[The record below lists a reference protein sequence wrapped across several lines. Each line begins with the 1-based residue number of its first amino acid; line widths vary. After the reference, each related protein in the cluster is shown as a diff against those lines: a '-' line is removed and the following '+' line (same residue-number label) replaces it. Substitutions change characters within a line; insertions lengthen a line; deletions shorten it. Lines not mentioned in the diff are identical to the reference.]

1 MTKQDF
7 RIKLGSFEGPLDLL
21 ISLIEKRKMHI
32 SDVSLAAITDDYVQF
47 LSANPIPIGQTAEF
61 IYLAATLMLIKSRS
75 LLPGFS
81 ITKEEEADIAVL
93 EGRLAHYQAI
103 KGTAAM
109 LGEELLKA
117 RHFFRKPSAPLPK
130 EIRFMPG
137 TDGVSLTKAL
147 HDAITRTTSLMPT
160 REKIPQ
166 TRIEKKIRLEEV
178 MHSLLLRVKE
188 SLGTT
193 LRDFSGGGKTEI
205 ILGFLAMLELVKQ
218 GTVQVSQ
225 NDHFSDITIE
235 SLSLGVPAYL

>member
-1 MTKQDF
+1 MVNQDF
-7 RIKLGSFEGPLDLL
+7 RIKHGSFEGPLDLL
-21 ISLIEKRKMHI
+21 LSLVEKRKMHI
-32 SDVSLAAITDDYVQF
+32 SDLSLAAITDDYVHF

-61 IYLAATLMLIKSRS
+61 IFLAATLMLIKSRS

-103 KGTAAM
+103 KGAAAM
-109 LGEELLKA
+109 LSLELAKP
-117 RHFFRKPSAPLPK
+117 RRFFRRPSAPLPK
-130 EIRFMPG
+130 EASFRPG
-137 TDGVSLTKAL
+137 TDGASLAKAL
-147 HDAITRTTSLMPT
+147 HAAITRTTSLMPT

-166 TRIEKKIRLEEV
+166 TRVEKKIRLEEV
-178 MHSLLLRVKE
+178 MQSLLLRAKE

-193 LRDFSGGGKTEI
+193 LRGFTGSGKAET
-205 ILGFLAMLELVKQ
+205 ILGFLALLELVKQ
-218 GTVQVSQ
+218 GTIKVSQ